1 MSNNIAGDSQM
12 TVASVEMGIYC
23 FDTLVHHLKSR
34 TQPQMVPQFT
44 SEPYPLFV
52 TWMKGNTK
60 KLRGCIGT
68 FKPVNLHTGIREYA
82 LESAFG
88 DTRFDKISIHEV
100 PELHVGV
107 SILINFEDAED
118 YLDWEVGKHGI
129 KIEFTTNTG
138 QRKSATYLPEVAS
151 EQRWNKLE
159 TIDSLIRKSGF
170 IEPIDDTVR
179 QSIKLT
185 RYQSEKI
192 SCSYKDYEAW
202 LHRPA

>member
-1 MSNNIAGDSQM
+1 MSSNIAGDSQL
-12 TVASVEMGIYC
+12 TVASKEMGIYC
-23 FDTLVHHLKSR
+23 FDTLVNQLKYR
-34 TQPQMVPQFT
+34 KQPQMIPQFT

-68 FKPVNLHTGIREYA
+68 FQPIGLHDGIKEYA
-82 LESAFG
+82 LESAFN
-88 DTRFDKISIHEV
+88 DTRFDKISINEV

-107 SILINFEDAED
+107 SILINFEEALDH
-118 YLDWEVGKHGI
+118 LDWELGKHGI
-129 KIEFTTNTG
+129 RIEFCTSTA

-151 EQRWNKLE
+151 EQKWTKLE

-170 IEPIDDTVR
+170 IEPINDTVR

-192 SCSYKDYEAW
+192 ICSYKEYETW
-202 LHRPA
+202 LHRST